1 MNTSDTITQITNLFT
16 QTSLCVDKLNQS
28 LTTELSCLKNSQA
41 AQLLDNNAIKEQLM
55 SELNVLD
62 QQRKQ
67 LTSAYKI
74 ETREAYLQWLD
85 TLDPTMTLKNK
96 WLEISDT
103 IKQCQKQNATNGI
116 ISEKMSQASVE
127 VLNIVTGNSINPD
140 STYTATGAKP
150 GTINSLHN
158 TTA

>member
-1 MNTSDTITQITNLFT
+1 MHTSDTIAQITNLFT

-28 LTTELSCLKNSQA
+28 LATELSCLKKSQA
-41 AQLLDNNAIKEQLM
+41 EQLLENSLVKEQLM
-55 SELNVLD
+55 SELNALD

-67 LTSAYKI
+67 LTAANKI
-74 ETREAYLQWLD
+74 ETREAYLDWLD
-85 TLDPTMTLKNK
+85 LLDPTMTLKSK
-96 WLEISDT
+96 WLEISDA

-140 STYTATGAKP
+140 TTYTATGSKP